1 MKKLIL
7 LIALYH
13 FSLHAVDIPQNVKQL
28 LLVSAS
34 NASQNK
40 AMLYSYE
47 RTSHTQTWKSVFD
60 AIPVTLG
67 RNGLAVG
74 LGLNVLPESTLLPL
88 KFEGDGKSPAGV
100 FKLSHIFGYDRTT
113 PNSKMPYIHLGAD
126 IHCVDD
132 SGSKYYNQIISK
144 RSGYKS
150 FESMRRQDMLYEW
163 GIVVEHNKEGIQ
175 QRGSCIFIH
184 VMNKKRGSTAGCTAM
199 KKQDLLKIITWLDK
213 ESHPVLVQELATK

>member
-7 LIALYH
+7 FIALYH
-13 FSLHAVDIPQNVKQL
+13 FSLHAIDIPQNAKQL
-28 LLVSAS
+28 LLVSVS
-34 NASQNK
+34 TASQNR

-47 RTSHTQTWKSVFD
+47 RTSPTKTWESVFD

-67 RNGLAVG
+67 RNGLALG
-74 LGLNVLPESTLLPL
+74 LGLKVLSENTLLPP

-100 FKLSHIFGYDRTT
+100 FKLSHIFGYDSTA
-113 PNSKMPYIHLGAD
+113 PNSKMPYIHLSSD

-132 SGSKYYNQIISK
+132 SDSKYYNKIISK
-144 RSGYKS
+144 RSGYQS

-163 GIVVEHNKEGIQ
+163 GIVVEHNKAGVK

-184 VMNKKRGSTAGCTAM
+184 VMNTKRGSTAGCTAM
-199 KKQDLLKIITWLDK
+199 KKRDLLKIIRWLDK